1 MNRAKIQSTTLLR
14 EITEKLRACASTS
27 DGIATPAVILWT
39 DPKEHFRSLIPT
51 LRSSIPELIIY
62 GDYDPDARTGPAI
75 WLRCMIDH
83 TLSFPEL
90 PEGTVPIAYLP
101 GVSRQQLRAGED
113 CPDSLKP
120 LVELMYRGRLW
131 LQKNGHD
138 WTALAVVTSS
148 QCLGLEIQGDQETMQ
163 AMLRALPE
171 FALKAISSF
180 EGKRLTA
187 TDFDK
192 MLTPDV
198 QRDLLLWMHD
208 SKNTRERLSAE
219 GRWNAFRNQCKDVFS
234 FDPETDGETTA
245 GEQLGKGDGN
255 WAKLWDRFEE
265 APVNYPGIVNLLRRS
280 KPSVLIF
287 DESRWPGENDNAEN
301 AVRSALES
309 ITDFAHGEACEKV
322 IELENNNAKRRSWV
336 WNRLGRSPLAQ
347 ILSPL
352 SELAKY
358 ARTVIGGQTPDDI
371 ARVYIEN
378 GWRADRA
385 SWQAIAMAGGPDEDL
400 VRQVVQVLLKP
411 WLDGCAR
418 AFQETVRA
426 FPLPDHSNIQSIEIS
441 KGGCILFAD
450 GLRYD
455 LGEVLRDRLESLG
468 CRIQLDY
475 RWAALPTVTA
485 TAKPAV
491 TPVAPS
497 IIGEELPDD
506 FAPLMKDSRKQANAK
521 ILRDKITS
529 IGYQVLEGGVSDLPG
544 SETAQGWSEEGKI
557 DKRGHQLQDDLP
569 RMLNEELD
577 RLTDRIITLLDCGW
591 SKVRVVTDHG
601 WLYLPLGLPKVELPK
616 HLTESKWARC
626 ASIAGHSQVDVPTTP
641 WHWNSVQHF
650 ATCPGIACFSA
661 SNCYAHGGL
670 SIQECLIPDI
680 LVERTEMKQDRAS
693 IESVSWRGMRCS
705 ILSMDYSPGIR
716 ADIRLNTP
724 IGESVVVSA
733 KEIDEEG
740 SASLLV
746 KDDAYE
752 IADLVVVLIGGDGN
766 VLAQYRTKVGIDS

>member
-1 MNRAKIQSTTLLR
+1 MSKSKVQNTTLLT
-14 EITEKLRACASTS
+14 EITEQLRACASTS
-27 DGIATPAVILWT
+27 DGIAPPAVILWT
-39 DPKEHFRSLIPT
+39 DPKEQFRSLIPA

-62 GDYDPDARTGPAI
+62 GDFDPDLRTGPAI
-75 WLRCMIDH
+75 WLRCMIDR
-83 TLSFPEL
+83 TLFSPEI
-90 PEGTVPIAYLP
+90 PGDMIPITYLP

-120 LVELMYRGRLW
+120 LVELMYRGKLW

-138 WTALAVVTSS
+138 WTALAAATSS
-148 QCLGLEIQGDQETMQ
+148 QCLGLAIQGDQETMQ

-171 FALKAISSF
+171 FALKATSSF
-180 EGKRLTA
+180 QGKRLTA
-187 TDFDK
+187 TDFDQ

-208 SKNTRERLSAE
+208 PKNTRERLMAE
-219 GRWNAFRNQCKDVFS
+219 GRWNAFRNQCKDVFN

-245 GEQLGKGDGN
+245 GEQLGKGEGN
-255 WAKLWDRFEE
+255 WSKLWDRFEE
-265 APVNYPGIVNLLRRS
+265 APANYPGIVNLLRRS

-287 DESRWPGENDNAEN
+287 DESRWPGENDKAETT
-301 AVRSALES
+301 VRSALES
-309 ITDFAHGEACEKV
+309 ITNLPHGEACEKV
-322 IELENNNAKRRSWV
+322 IDLENSNAKRRAWV
-336 WNRLGRSPLAQ
+336 WNRLGRSPMALM
-347 ILSPL
+347 LSPL

-358 ARTVIGGQTPDDI
+358 TRTVIGGQTPDDI
-371 ARVYIEN
+371 ALVYKEN

-385 SWQAIAMAGGPDEDL
+385 SWQAIAMAGGSDEDL
-400 VRQVVQVLLKP
+400 VRQVVQYLLEP
-411 WLDGCAR
+411 WLDECAR
-418 AFQETVRA
+418 AFQKIVSA
-426 FPLPDHSNIQSIEIS
+426 FPLPDHSNSESIEIS
-441 KGGCILFAD
+441 EGGCILFAD

-455 LGEVLRDRLESLG
+455 LGEELRDRLESLG
-468 CRIQLDY
+468 CRIQFDH

-491 TPVAPS
+491 TPVAS
-497 IIGEELPDD
+497 NVMGAELPDD
-506 FAPLMKDSRKQANAK
+506 FSPLMEDSRKPANAK
-521 ILRDKITS
+521 MLRDKITS

-544 SETAQGWSEEGKI
+544 SETARGWSEEGKI

-577 RLTDRIITLLDCGW
+577 RLTDRIINLLDCGW

-601 WLYLPLGLPKVELPK
+601 WLYLPLGLPKVALPK

-626 ASIAGHSQVDVPTTP
+626 ASIAGHSQVVVPTTP
-641 WHWNSVQHF
+641 WYWNSVQHF

-680 LVERTEMKQDRAS
+680 FIERTEMKENRAT

-705 ILSMDYSPGIR
+705 ILATEYSSGIH
-716 ADIRLNTP
+716 ADIRLDTP
-724 IGESVVVSA
+724 VGESVVVSA
-733 KEIDEEG
+733 KEIGEEG
-740 SASLLV
+740 TASLLV

-752 IADLVVVLIGGDGN
+752 MAELVVVLIGGDGN
-766 VLAQYRTKVGIDS
+766 VLAQHRTKVGIDS